1 MSTGHAEQKKS
12 RVNWDDPTV
21 PVGNAPPLPR
31 WPVVVAG
38 LAWLAWLV
46 FLIALLVS
54 RGGAAGA

>member
-1 MSTGHAEQKKS
+1 MTDGNNDRRKS
-12 RVNWDDPTV
+12 RVNWDDSTV

-46 FLIALLVS
+46 FLIALLIS

>member
-1 MSTGHAEQKKS
+1 MSTDHAEQKKS

-21 PVGNAPPLPR
+21 PVGNAPPLPH
-31 WPVVVAG
+31 WPLVVAG